1 MSEAQDRI
9 RTLLLRGDNLLKS
22 GRPERLPR
30 AVEAFEEAARVAE
43 DPAIEERTRELVR
56 RRLDTT
62 RALAGAEGGCCS
74 TPVTTP
80 SRRPRRCWS
89 P

>member
-22 GRPERLPR
+22 GPERLPR

-56 RRLDTT
+56 RRLHTT
-62 RALAGAEGGCCS
+62 RALAGAEGG
-74 TPVTTP
+74 
-80 SRRPRRCWS
+80 
-89 P
+89 

>member
-9 RTLLLRGDNLLKS
+9 RTLLLRGDNHLKS
-22 GRPERLPR
+22 GPHQRLPR

-56 RRLDTT
+56 RRLEAT
-62 RALAGAEGGCCS
+62 RALAGAEGG
-74 TPVTTP
+74 
-80 SRRPRRCWS
+80 
-89 P
+89 